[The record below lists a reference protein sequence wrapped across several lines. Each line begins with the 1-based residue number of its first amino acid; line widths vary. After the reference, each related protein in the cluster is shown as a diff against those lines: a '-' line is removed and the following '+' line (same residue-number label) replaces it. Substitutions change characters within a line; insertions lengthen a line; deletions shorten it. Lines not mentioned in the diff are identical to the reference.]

1 LLFSYY
7 CCTFNVTISE
17 GQRLLPVLFRRM
29 LKDKYID
36 YLRFEK
42 RYSAH
47 TILAYHTDLDDF
59 TKFLSLQYSVSDL
72 LAADHT
78 LIRSWLIS
86 LIDRKISPRSV
97 NRKLST
103 LKSFYRYCQ
112 KQGLLKVN
120 PMLKVV
126 APRVTKQLPV
136 FLTHDNLDT
145 LLKSVEFELGYEGC
159 RDKMIITLF
168 YATGIRRAELVHISI
183 SDLDLNAGT
192 LKVLGKRN
200 KERIVPLG
208 SNVITQLEEYLII
221 RNKFLVEN
229 SLADQNNIHTLF
241 VTSKGLAIYPR
252 LIQNIVH
259 EYLSR
264 VASNS
269 KLSPHVL
276 RHTFATHMLDDGA
289 DLNAIKEILGHS
301 SLAATQVYTH
311 NTIEKLKSIYKQAHP
326 RA

>member
-1 LLFSYY
+1 M
-7 CCTFNVTISE
+7 
-17 GQRLLPVLFRRM
+17 Q
-29 LKDKYID
+29 KDKYID
-36 YLRFEK
+36 YLTFEK

-59 TKFLSLQYSVSDL
+59 TKFMTLQYSITDL
-72 LAADHT
+72 LQADHN

-86 LIDRKISPRSV
+86 LIDRKISSRSI

-103 LKSFYRYCQ
+103 LKSFYRFCL
-112 KQGLLKVN
+112 KQDLIKNN

-126 APRVTKQLPV
+126 APRTSKLLPV
-136 FLTHDNLDT
+136 FLTHDNLNA
-145 LLKSVEFELGYEGC
+145 LLHNVEFAPDYEGC
-159 RDKMIITLF
+159 RDKMIITLL
-168 YATGIRRAELVHISI
+168 YATGIRRMELVHLLT
-183 SDLDLNAGT
+183 SDLDLRKGT

-208 SNVITQLEEYLII
+208 ENVINMLEDYLV
-221 RNKFLVEN
+221 RRQEFLTENKH
-229 SLADQNNIHTLF
+229 ARQNINHSLF
-241 VTSKGLAIYPR
+241 VTSKGSPIYPR
-252 LIQNIVH
+252 LVYTIVH
-259 EYLSR
+259 KYLSLI
-264 VASNS
+264 ASNS

-311 NTIEKLKSIYKQAHP
+311 NTIEKLKTIYKQAHP

>member
-1 LLFSYY
+1 M
-7 CCTFNVTISE
+7 
-17 GQRLLPVLFRRM
+17 Q
-29 LKDKYID
+29 KDKYID
-36 YLRFEK
+36 YLTFEK

-59 TKFLSLQYSVSDL
+59 TKFMSLQYSITDL
-72 LAADHT
+72 LQADHN

-86 LIDRKISPRSV
+86 LIDRKISSRSI

-112 KQGLLKVN
+112 KQDLIRNN

-126 APRVTKQLPV
+126 APRTSKQLPV
-136 FLTHDNLDT
+136 FLTHDNLDA
-145 LLKSVEFELGYEGC
+145 LLHKVEFAPGYEGC
-159 RDKMIITLF
+159 RDKMILTLF
-168 YATGIRRAELVHISI
+168 YATGIRRTELVQILT
-183 SDLDLNAGT
+183 SDLDLDKGT

-200 KERIVPLG
+200 KERIVPFG
-208 SNVITQLEEYLII
+208 ENVINMLNDYLVYREE
-221 RNKFLVEN
+221 FLTEN
-229 SLADQNNIHTLF
+229 MHARPNITHSLF
-241 VTSKGLAIYPR
+241 VTSKGLPVYPR
-252 LIQNIVH
+252 LVYNIVH
-259 EYLSR
+259 KYLSLI
-264 VASNS
+264 ASNN

-289 DLNAIKEILGHS
+289 DLNAIKELLGHS

-311 NTIEKLKSIYKQAHP
+311 NTIEKLKTIYKQAHP

>member
-1 LLFSYY
+1 
-7 CCTFNVTISE
+7 
-17 GQRLLPVLFRRM
+17 M

-36 YLRFEK
+36 YLTFEK

-59 TKFLSLQYSVSDL
+59 SNFLSLQYSVHDL
-72 LAADHT
+72 VQADHT

-86 LIDRKISPRSV
+86 LIDCKISPRSV

-112 KQGLLKVN
+112 RQGILKIN

-126 APRVTKQLPV
+126 APKVSKQLPI
-136 FLTHDNLDT
+136 FLTRDNLDT
-145 LLKSVEFELGYEGC
+145 LLHNLEFEPGYEGS
-159 RDKMIITLF
+159 RDKLILTLF
-168 YATGIRRAELVHISI
+168 YATGIRRAELVQLKITDT
-183 SDLDLNAGT
+183 DLDSGT
-192 LKVLGKRN
+192 LKVLGKRS

-208 SNVITQLEEYLII
+208 SYVIKQFKDYLIL
-221 RNKFLVEN
+221 RKEFLTEKAVPDEN
-229 SLADQNNIHTLF
+229 NTLMLF
-241 VTSKGLAIYPR
+241 VTAKGTPVYPR
-252 LIQNIVH
+252 LIHNIVH
-259 EYLSR
+259 KYLSLI
-264 VASNS
+264 ASNS

-311 NTIEKLKSIYKQAHP
+311 NTIEKLKTIYKQAHP

>member
-1 LLFSYY
+1 
-7 CCTFNVTISE
+7 
-17 GQRLLPVLFRRM
+17 M

-36 YLRFEK
+36 YLSFEK

-59 TKFLSLQYSVSDL
+59 TKFLSLQYSITDL
-72 LAADHT
+72 LQADHN
-78 LIRSWLIS
+78 LIRSWLIY
-86 LIDRKISPRSV
+86 LFDHKISSRSI
-97 NRKLST
+97 NRKLSS

-112 KQGLLKVN
+112 KQGLIKN
-120 PMLKVV
+120 SPMLKVV
-126 APRVTKQLPV
+126 APRTSKKLPV
-136 FLTHDNLDT
+136 FLTRQNLDEIFNKVKFT
-145 LLKSVEFELGYEGC
+145 DDYEGS

-168 YATGIRRAELVHISI
+168 YATGIRRTELVQIST
-183 SDLDLNAGT
+183 SDLDLDKGT
-192 LKVLGKRN
+192 LKVLGKRK

-208 SNVITQLEEYLII
+208 DNVITMLKEYLDY
-221 RNKFLVEN
+221 RNKFLIKN
-229 SLADQNNIHTLF
+229 NHIIQNNNHSLF
-241 VTSKGLAIYPR
+241 VTSKGLPVYPR
-252 LIQNIVH
+252 LVHNIVH
-259 EYLSR
+259 KYLSLT
-264 VASNS
+264 ASNS

-311 NTIEKLKSIYKQAHP
+311 NTIEKLKTIYKQAHP

>member
-1 LLFSYY
+1 
-7 CCTFNVTISE
+7 
-17 GQRLLPVLFRRM
+17 M

-36 YLRFEK
+36 YLTFEK

-47 TILAYHTDLDDF
+47 TILAYRTDLVDF
-59 TKFLSLQYSVSDL
+59 TGFLSQQYNFHDL
-72 LAADHT
+72 LQADHS

-86 LIDRKISPRSV
+86 LIDRKVSARSIT
-97 NRKLST
+97 RKLST

-112 KQGLLKVN
+112 KQGLLSVN

-126 APRVTKQLPV
+126 APRVSKQLPV
-136 FLTHDNLDT
+136 FLTRDNLSKLLDT
-145 LLKSVEFELGYEGC
+145 VAFADGFHGC

-168 YATGIRRAELVHISI
+168 YATGIRRAELVQIKT
-183 SDLDLNAGT
+183 SDLNLEAGT
-192 LKVLGKRN
+192 IKVLGKRN

-208 SNVITQLEEYLII
+208 EKVVSMLKEYELARNSFLIE
-221 RNKFLVEN
+221 NKYKAEN
-229 SLADQNNIHTLF
+229 NTYSLF
-241 VTSKGLAIYPR
+241 VTSKGLPVYPR
-252 LIQNIVH
+252 LIHDIVH
-259 EYLSR
+259 KYLSLT
-264 VASNS
+264 ASNS

-276 RHTFATHMLDDGA
+276 RHSFATHMLDDGA

-311 NTIEKLKSIYKQAHP
+311 NTIEKLKTIYKQAHP

>member
-1 LLFSYY
+1 
-7 CCTFNVTISE
+7 
-17 GQRLLPVLFRRM
+17 M

-59 TKFLSLQYSVSDL
+59 TKFLSLQYSITDL
-72 LAADHT
+72 LNADHN

-86 LIDRKISPRSV
+86 LIDHKISSRSV
-97 NRKLST
+97 NRKLSS

-112 KQGLLKVN
+112 KQGLIKN
-120 PMLKVV
+120 SPMLKVV
-126 APRVTKQLPV
+126 APRTSKQLPV
-136 FLTHDNLDT
+136 FLTHHNLDE
-145 LLKSVEFELGYEGC
+145 LLSKVEFTSDYEGC

-168 YATGIRRAELVHISI
+168 YATGIRRMELIQI
-183 SDLDLNAGT
+183 LIPDLDLDKGT
-192 LKVLGKRN
+192 LKVLGKRK
-200 KERIVPLG
+200 KERIIPLG
-208 SNVITQLEEYLII
+208 ENVISLLKKYLDA
-221 RNKFLVEN
+221 RNKFIFGN
-229 SLADQNNIHTLF
+229 RHSDQNNNHSLF
-241 VTSKGLAIYPR
+241 VTSKGLPVYPR
-252 LIQNIVH
+252 LVYNIVH
-259 EYLSR
+259 KYLSLI
-264 VASNS
+264 ASNN

-311 NTIEKLKSIYKQAHP
+311 NTIEKLKTIYKQAHP

>member
-1 LLFSYY
+1 
-7 CCTFNVTISE
+7 
-17 GQRLLPVLFRRM
+17 M
-29 LKDKYID
+29 LKEKYID

-59 TKFLSLQYSVSDL
+59 TDFLQNQYAVSDL
-72 LAADHT
+72 LQADHN

-86 LIDRKISPRSV
+86 LIDCKISPRSIH
-97 NRKLST
+97 RKLSS

-112 KQGLLKVN
+112 KQGIISSS

-126 APRVTKQLPV
+126 APKVSKQLPV
-136 FLTHDNLDT
+136 FLTRDSLDT
-145 LLKSVEFELGYEGC
+145 LLNSVTFDPGYEGS

-168 YATGIRRAELVHISI
+168 YATGIRRAELVQVKLPDI
-183 SDLDLNAGT
+183 DLESGT
-192 LKVLGKRN
+192 LKILGKRN

-208 SNVITQLEEYLII
+208 GNVIRLITEYLLI
-221 RNKFLVEN
+221 RDDFLSKNVPDN
-229 SLADQNNIHTLF
+229 QNNCQSLF
-241 VTSKGLAIYPR
+241 VTSKGSTAYPR
-252 LIQNIVH
+252 LIHNIVH
-259 EYLSR
+259 KYLSLI
-264 VASNS
+264 ASNS

-276 RHTFATHMLDDGA
+276 RHSFATHMLDDGA

-311 NTIEKLKSIYKQAHP
+311 NTIEKLKTIYKQAHP

>member
-1 LLFSYY
+1 
-7 CCTFNVTISE
+7 
-17 GQRLLPVLFRRM
+17 M
-29 LKDKYID
+29 LKDRYID

-42 RYSAH
+42 RYSTH

-59 TKFLSLQYSVSDL
+59 TKFLFLQYSVNDL
-72 LAADHT
+72 LQADYN
-78 LIRSWLIS
+78 LIRSWLIF
-86 LIDRKISPRSV
+86 LYDNKISPRSI

-112 KQGLLKVN
+112 KQGLIQN
-120 PMLKVV
+120 SPMLKVI
-126 APRVTKQLPV
+126 APRTSKQLPV
-136 FLTHDNLDT
+136 FLTRDNLDD
-145 LLKSVEFELGYEGC
+145 LLKKIEFPSNYEGC

-168 YATGIRRAELVHISI
+168 YATGIRRMELLQILI
-183 SDLDLNAGT
+183 SDIDLFNGT
-192 LKVLGKRN
+192 LKVLGKLN

-208 SNVITQLEEYLII
+208 ENVVSQLKDYLVS
-221 RNKFLVEN
+221 RNEFLTENKFN
-229 SLADQNNIHTLF
+229 FGNNNHSLF
-241 VTSKGLAIYPR
+241 VSSKGLALYPR
-252 LIQNIVH
+252 LVHTIVH
-259 EYLSR
+259 KYLSLI
-264 VASNS
+264 ASNS

>member
-1 LLFSYY
+1 
-7 CCTFNVTISE
+7 
-17 GQRLLPVLFRRM
+17 M
-29 LKDKYID
+29 LKDRYID

-42 RYSAH
+42 RYSTH

-59 TKFLSLQYSVSDL
+59 TKFLSLQYSVTDL
-72 LAADHT
+72 LQADHN

-86 LIDRKISPRSV
+86 LIGNKISPRSI

-112 KQGLLKVN
+112 KQGLIKTS

-126 APRVTKQLPV
+126 APRTSKQLPV
-136 FLTHDNLDT
+136 FLTHGNLVD
-145 LLKSVEFELGYEGC
+145 LLNKVEFPCDYEGC

-168 YATGIRRAELVHISI
+168 YATGIRRMELIQILVSDV
-183 SDLDLNAGT
+183 DLDKGT

-208 SNVITQLEEYLII
+208 ETLVSQLKDYFIMRSEFLTK
-221 RNKFLVEN
+221 NKFTFG
-229 SLADQNNIHTLF
+229 NNNHSLF
-241 VTSKGLAIYPR
+241 VSSNGLPVYPR
-252 LIQNIVH
+252 LVHTIVH
-259 EYLSR
+259 KYLSLI
-264 VASNS
+264 ASNS

>member
-1 LLFSYY
+1 
-7 CCTFNVTISE
+7 
-17 GQRLLPVLFRRM
+17 M
-29 LKDKYID
+29 LKDRYID
-36 YLRFEK
+36 YLKFEK

-59 TKFLSLQYSVSDL
+59 TKFLSLQYSITDL
-72 LAADHT
+72 LQADHNP
-78 LIRSWLIS
+78 IRSWLIS
-86 LIDRKISPRSV
+86 LIDKKISPRSI

-112 KQGLLKVN
+112 KQDLIKN
-120 PMLKVV
+120 SPMLKVV
-126 APRVTKQLPV
+126 APRTSKQLPV
-136 FLTHDNLDT
+136 FLTHDSLDD
-145 LLKSVEFELGYEGC
+145 LLKKVEFTPDYAGS

-168 YATGIRRAELVHISI
+168 YATGIRRMELVQITS
-183 SDLDLNAGT
+183 SDLDLDKGT

-208 SNVITQLEEYLII
+208 ENVISQLKDYLLI
-221 RNKFLVEN
+221 RNEFLTENKFA
-229 SLADQNNIHTLF
+229 SGNNNHSLF
-241 VTSKGLAIYPR
+241 VTSKGLPVYSR
-252 LIQNIVH
+252 LVYTIVH
-259 EYLSR
+259 KYLSLI
-264 VASNS
+264 ASNS

>member
-1 LLFSYY
+1 
-7 CCTFNVTISE
+7 
-17 GQRLLPVLFRRM
+17 M

-59 TKFLSLQYSVSDL
+59 TKFLSFQYSITDL
-72 LAADHT
+72 LQADHN

-86 LIDRKISPRSV
+86 LIDHKISSRSI
-97 NRKLST
+97 NRKLSS

-112 KQGLLKVN
+112 KQGLIKN
-120 PMLKVV
+120 SPMLKVI
-126 APRVTKQLPV
+126 APRTSKQLPV
-136 FLTHDNLDT
+136 FLTHKNLDE
-145 LLKSVEFELGYEGC
+145 LLTEVEFTPDYEGC

-168 YATGIRRAELVHISI
+168 YATGIRRTELVQILI
-183 SDLDLNAGT
+183 SDLDLDNGT
-192 LKVLGKRN
+192 LKVLGKRK

-208 SNVITQLEEYLII
+208 ENLICLLTEYLDA
-221 RNKFLVEN
+221 RNKFIFEN
-229 SLADQNNIHTLF
+229 RDSDQNNIHSLF
-241 VTSKGLAIYPR
+241 VTSKGLPVYPR
-252 LIQNIVH
+252 LVYNIVH
-259 EYLSR
+259 KYLSLI
-264 VASNS
+264 ASNS

-289 DLNAIKEILGHS
+289 DLNAIKEILGHA

-311 NTIEKLKSIYKQAHP
+311 NTIEKLKTIYKQAHP

>member
-1 LLFSYY
+1 
-7 CCTFNVTISE
+7 
-17 GQRLLPVLFRRM
+17 M

-59 TKFLSLQYSVSDL
+59 TKFLSLQYSYIDIL
-72 LAADHT
+72 QADHT

-86 LIDRKISPRSV
+86 LIDHKISPRSV

-112 KQGLLKVN
+112 KQGLLQVN

-136 FLTHDNLDT
+136 FLTHKNLDT
-145 LLKSVEFELGYEGC
+145 LLKSIEFEAGYEGC

-168 YATGIRRAELVHISI
+168 YATGIRRAELVNINI
-183 SDLDLNAGT
+183 SDMDLDTGT

-208 SNVITQLEEYLII
+208 SYVITQMKEYLII
-221 RNKFLVEN
+221 RNEFLIEN
-229 SLADQNNIHTLF
+229 SLTDINNIHALF

-252 LIQNIVH
+252 LIHNIVH
-259 EYLSR
+259 KYLSQ

>member
-1 LLFSYY
+1 M
-7 CCTFNVTISE
+7 
-17 GQRLLPVLFRRM
+17 Q
-29 LKDKYID
+29 KDKYID

-59 TKFLSLQYSVSDL
+59 TKFLSLQYSVTDL
-72 LAADHT
+72 LQADHT
-78 LIRSWLIS
+78 IIRSWLIN
-86 LIDRKISPRSV
+86 LIDRKISSRSI

-112 KQGLLKVN
+112 KQDLIKN
-120 PMLKVV
+120 SPMLKVV
-126 APRVTKQLPV
+126 APRTSKQLPV
-136 FLTHDNLDT
+136 FLTSDNLDD
-145 LLKSVEFELGYEGC
+145 LLKKVEFTSDYEGS
-159 RDKMIITLF
+159 RDKMILTLF
-168 YATGIRRAELVHISI
+168 YATGIRRTELVNISA
-183 SDLDLNAGT
+183 SDLDLDKGT

-208 SNVITQLEEYLII
+208 ENVINMLKEYLDL
-221 RNKFLVEN
+221 RGKFLTEN
-229 SLADQNNIHTLF
+229 KHDFQNNTHPLF
-241 VTSKGLAIYPR
+241 VTSKGLPVYPR
-252 LIQNIVH
+252 LVYSIVH
-259 EYLSR
+259 KYLSLI
-264 VASNS
+264 ASNS

-311 NTIEKLKSIYKQAHP
+311 NTIEKLKTIYKQAHP

>member
-1 LLFSYY
+1 
-7 CCTFNVTISE
+7 
-17 GQRLLPVLFRRM
+17 M
-29 LKDKYID
+29 LKDNYID

-47 TILAYHTDLDDF
+47 TVLAYHTDLDDF
-59 TKFLSLQYSVSDL
+59 TKFLNLQYSVTDPL
-72 LAADHT
+72 IADHN

-86 LIDRKISPRSV
+86 LIDRKISTRSV

-112 KQGLLKVN
+112 KQGLLVVN

-126 APRVTKQLPV
+126 APRVSKHLPV
-136 FLTHDNLDT
+136 FLTHDNLDQ
-145 LLKSVEFELGYEGC
+145 LLHSVEFDAGYEGS

-168 YATGIRRAELVHISI
+168 YATGIRRAELVHINI
-183 SDLDLNAGT
+183 NDLDLNSGT

-208 SNVITQLEEYLII
+208 ENVIIQLKEYLII
-221 RNKFLVEN
+221 RNTFLSEKQPA
-229 SLADQNNIHTLF
+229 SQNNIHTLF

-252 LIQNIVH
+252 LIHNIVH
-259 EYLSR
+259 KYLSE

-276 RHTFATHMLDDGA
+276 RHSFATHMLDDGA

>member
-1 LLFSYY
+1 
-7 CCTFNVTISE
+7 
-17 GQRLLPVLFRRM
+17 M
-29 LKDKYID
+29 LKDRYID

-59 TKFLSLQYSVSDL
+59 TDFLSLQYSISDPIQ
-72 LAADHT
+72 ADHT

-86 LIDRKISPRSV
+86 LIDRKISSRSI

-103 LKSFYRYCQ
+103 LKSFYRYCL
-112 KQGLLKVN
+112 KQGLIQTSPL
-120 PMLKVV
+120 LKVV
-126 APRVTKQLPV
+126 APRSSKQLPV
-136 FLTHDNLDT
+136 FLTRDNLDT
-145 LLKSVEFELGYEGC
+145 LLHTVDFDSDYLGC

-168 YATGIRRAELVHISI
+168 YATGIRCAELVQLKI
-183 SDLDLNAGT
+183 SDLDMHNGT
-192 LKVLGKRN
+192 LKVFGKRS
-200 KERIVPLG
+200 KERIVPIG
-208 SNVITQLEEYLII
+208 DNVIENLKSYLII
-221 RNKFLVEN
+221 RSKYLSDNKY
-229 SLADQNNIHTLF
+229 SSQNKNQSLF
-241 VTSKGLAIYPR
+241 VSSKGLPVYPR
-252 LIQNIVH
+252 LIYNIVH
-259 EYLSR
+259 KYLSLT
-264 VASNS
+264 ASNS